1 MHYKVLG
8 PTLSGHADVS
18 GYNLQDH
25 VVVNSL
31 VPVSSALGTRLPV
44 VDSLVPGSSA
54 PGTRLPRLVK
64 RAVGNGEVR

>member
-1 MHYKVLG
+1 MLG

-31 VPVSSALGTRLPV
+31 VPGSVSALGTRLP
-44 VDSLVPGSSA
+44 
-54 PGTRLPRLVK
+54 K
-64 RAVGNGEVR
+64 RAVGNGEVRSKEKH